1 MNEPFVTKGELAKHL
16 GVSSS
21 TIRVWTSKKLIPEH
35 TYLKVE
41 NTYRYKLNA
50 VSEALVEQRLQESE
64 EKPTKQDDVEQD
76 VEEVGVRIEWEEEPV
91 ELSQAQIALAKRLG
105 IAPEN
110 DLDFNDLDEDI

>member
-1 MNEPFVTKGELAKHL
+1 MNEPFVAREVLAKHL

-21 TIRVWTSKKLIPEH
+21 TIRVWTKKKLIPEH

-50 VSEALVEQRLQESE
+50 VTDALVEQRLQERE

-76 VEEVGVRIEWEEEPV
+76 VMWEEEPV

-110 DLDFNDLDEDI
+110 DLDLNDLDEDI

>member
-50 VSEALVEQRLQESE
+50 VSDALVEQRLQES
-64 EKPTKQDDVEQD
+64 K
-76 VEEVGVRIEWEEEPV
+76 
-91 ELSQAQIALAKRLG
+91 
-105 IAPEN
+105 EN

>member
-1 MNEPFVTKGELAKHL
+1 MNEPFVAKEVLAKHL

-21 TIRVWTSKKLIPEH
+21 TIRVWTKKKLIPEH

-64 EKPTKQDDVEQD
+64 EEPTKQDDV
-76 VEEVGVRIEWEEEPV
+76 EWEEEPV

-110 DLDFNDLDEDI
+110 DLDLNDLDEDI

>member
-1 MNEPFVTKGELAKHL
+1 MNEPFVAKEVLAKHL

-21 TIRVWTSKKLIPEH
+21 TIRVWTKKKLIPEH

-50 VSEALVEQRLQESE
+50 VSDALVEQRLQEGKE
-64 EKPTKQDDVEQD
+64 NPTKQDDVE
-76 VEEVGVRIEWEEEPV
+76 WEEEPV
-91 ELSQAQIALAKRLG
+91 KLSQAQIALAKRLG

-110 DLDFNDLDEDI
+110 DLDLNDLDEDI

>member
-35 TYLKVE
+35 TYLKVN

-50 VSEALVEQRLQESE
+50 VSDALVEQRLQESK
-64 EKPTKQDDVEQD
+64 EKATKQKETVHVVDSIKNMYKNND
-76 VEEVGVRIEWEEEPV
+76 
-91 ELSQAQIALAKRLG
+91 
-105 IAPEN
+105 
-110 DLDFNDLDEDI
+110 DLDLNDLDEDI